1 MTTVFLTIQVLKIW
15 ISKLMTN
22 YFKISII
29 FFLLSFNTAQAKP
42 DIKARTAILIDFQS
56 GKILYELQPDHSIH
70 PASMTKIMT
79 AIVAFDLLTKNKIS
93 LDDKVTISEKA
104 WRMSTAGYSSMFIM
118 VNDEI
123 TIENLLKGIIIA
135 SGNDACVA
143 LAEGIAGTEENFV
156 SLMNEKADEIGMSST
171 NFANSSGINNP
182 DNYSTVRDIALM
194 SKYLIENYPN
204 YYEYFKEKRFTWD
217 RTGGTPISQNN
228 RNSLLFKNIGV
239 DGIKTGHLVVEEYS
253 LASSIKKNG
262 RRLIAVGS
270 GFKTNSLRTS
280 QSRKLLTWG
289 LTNTETFVISKKKE
303 TLFEID
309 TWLGKEKITKGYTKE
324 SVYTTVNKKD
334 LRGFNV
340 FLEYYGPIKAPI
352 KKDDQIALIKIYN
365 KKKLIKTVP
374 VYAVEKIKKIN
385 FFLSLLTSL
394 NYMFWGDA

>member
-79 AIVAFDLLTKNKIS
+79 AIVAFELLTKNKIS

-204 YYEYFKEKRFTWD
+204 YYEYFKEKKFTWD

-253 LASSIKKNG
+253 LASSINKNG

-334 LRGFNV
+334 LIGFNV

-374 VYAVEKIKKIN
+374 VYAVEKTKKIN
-385 FFLSLLTSL
+385 FLLSLLTSL